1 MAQAQ
6 WTIQDAKNKFS
17 AVVNAAQA
25 GNPQLVTRRGV
36 PAAVVVSVEEYQN
49 YLVVKKKKLP
59 DFGDYLLSIPQS
71 KIDFEQLDTELRD
84 IDL

>member
-25 GNPQLVTRRGV
+25 GSPQLVTRRGV
-36 PAAVVVSVEEYQN
+36 PAAVVVSVEEYQK
-49 YLVVKKKKLP
+49 YLGIKKKQLP

-71 KIDFEQLDTELRD
+71 EIDFERLDTELRD